1 LTRDL
6 HIVTL
11 NIPYP
16 PDYGGIIDS
25 YYRIRS
31 LHKAGFGIHLH
42 CFEYGREHSP
52 ELESL
57 CKSVNYYPRNTFFI
71 KNLSQKPYT
80 VVSRDSAKLLINLTT
95 DSFPILFDGI
105 HTTFWL
111 DHQYLA
117 ERMKIVRVHNIEHR
131 YYSTMG
137 RFESNP
143 VKKLYFGLEALKLKL
158 YEKILSHADIL
169 LTVSDTDQEYFERTY
184 HNAELIPSFH
194 PCDYIESA
202 EGTGDYIIFHG
213 DLSVNEN
220 VLVAEHLISR
230 IFSMVPYRCIIAGK
244 KPPSGL
250 IKRASGY
257 DNISIVPD
265 PDQDQMAELIR
276 NAHIN
281 LLFAIAA
288 NGLRLKLLIALFSG
302 RHALVNSNITSGT
315 MLALACHVEDS
326 ADGIIE
332 KINNLMKIP
341 FTKQEISN
349 REKILEPYSNNFNV
363 NRLIRL
369 IFPDD
374 GNSH

>member
-1 LTRDL
+1 LTGNL
-6 HIVTL
+6 HIITL

-25 YYRIRS
+25 YYRIKS
-31 LHKAGFGIHLH
+31 LHKAGVGIHLH

-57 CKSVNYYPRNTFFI
+57 CKSVNYYPRNTFFTR
-71 KNLSQKPYT
+71 NLSLKPYT
-80 VVSRDSAKLLINLTT
+80 VVSRDSARLLQNLSG

-111 DHQYLA
+111 DHQCLA
-117 ERMKIVRVHNIEHR
+117 GRIKIVRVHNIEHR
-131 YYSTMG
+131 YYNTMR

-143 VKKLYFGLEALKLKL
+143 VKKLYFGAEALKLKF
-158 YEKILSHADIL
+158 YENILSHADIL

-184 HNAELIPSFH
+184 HNAELIPLFH
-194 PCDYIESA
+194 PCGNIESA

-220 VLVAEHLISR
+220 VLVAEHLIAR
-230 IFSMVPYRCIIAGK
+230 IFSKLPYRCIIAGK
-244 KPPSGL
+244 KPPSWL
-250 IKRASGY
+250 IKRASAY
-257 DNISIVPD
+257 ANISIVPD
-265 PDQDQMAELIR
+265 PDEGQMAELIR
-276 NAHIN
+276 NAHVN

-288 NGLRLKLLIALFSG
+288 NGLRLKLLTALFSG
-302 RHALVNSNITSGT
+302 RHVLVNSIIIKGT
-315 MLALACHVEDS
+315 MLGQACHVEDS

-332 KINNLMKIP
+332 KIDELMKIQ
-341 FTKQEISN
+341 FTKQDISK
-349 REKILEPYSNNFNV
+349 RERLLEPYSTSYNV

-369 IFPDD
+369 IFHDD
-374 GNSH
+374 GDSH

>member
-1 LTRDL
+1 LTKDL

-25 YYRIRS
+25 YYRIKS
-31 LHKAGFGIHLH
+31 LHEAGIGIHLH

-52 ELESL
+52 ELKSL
-57 CKSVNYYPRNTFFI
+57 CKSVNYYPRNTFLT

-80 VVSRDSAKLLINLTT
+80 VVSRDSDILLENLSG

-105 HTTFWL
+105 HTTFWI
-111 DHQYLA
+111 DHQYLSG
-117 ERMKIVRVHNIEHR
+117 RMKIVRVHNIEHH
-131 YYSTMG
+131 YYRTLG

-143 VKKLYFGLEALKLKL
+143 VKRLYFGAEALKLKF

-169 LTVSDTDQEYFERTY
+169 LTVSDTDQEYFERRY

-194 PCDYIESA
+194 PCDYVESA

-220 VLVAEHLISR
+220 LLVAEHLISR
-230 IFSMVPYRCIIAGK
+230 IFSKVPYRCIIAGK

-250 IKRASGY
+250 IKRASAFA
-257 DNISIVPD
+257 NITIVPD
-265 PDQDQMAELIR
+265 PDEGQMANLIR

-302 RHALVNSNITSGT
+302 RHALVNSNITKGT
-315 MLALACHVEDS
+315 MLAPACHVEDS

-332 KINNLMKIP
+332 KIHELMKIP
-341 FTKQEISN
+341 FTKQDISE
-349 REKILEPYSNNFNV
+349 RERILEPYSNSFNV

-374 GNSH
+374 GNSG